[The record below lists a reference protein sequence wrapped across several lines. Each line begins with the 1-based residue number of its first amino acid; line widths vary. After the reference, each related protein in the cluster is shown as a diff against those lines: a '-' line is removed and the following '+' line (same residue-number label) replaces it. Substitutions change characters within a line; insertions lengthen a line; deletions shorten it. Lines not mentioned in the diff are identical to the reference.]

1 MWEFSEK
8 KAKYPTY
15 MLQLKIILGYS
26 IFKLVYFFQNQVN
39 LSQSRSIICLN
50 LDQFGA
56 AKKHRS
62 QATSHRSLL
71 ANTGSILK
79 LTIGLI
85 RPKQKFIG
93 LISAY
98 NSYENNDLWLVG
110 SDLRFLPA
118 PNWSRLKQADLDWN
132 RMTQIDLVWKKV
144 N

>member
-39 LSQSRSIICLN
+39 LSQSRSIIYLN

-56 AKKHRS
+56 AKKKQVTGHKS
-62 QATSHRSLL
+62 QVIACRYRKYPKHSF
-71 ANTGSILK
+71 K

-98 NSYENNDLWLVG
+98 NS
-110 SDLRFLPA
+110 
-118 PNWSRLKQADLDWN
+118 
-132 RMTQIDLVWKKV
+132 
-144 N
+144 

>member
-1 MWEFSEK
+1 
-8 KAKYPTY
+8 

-26 IFKLVYFFQNQVN
+26 IVKLVYFFQNQVN

-56 AKKHRS
+56 AKK
-62 QATSHRSLL
+62 HRSLL

-98 NSYENNDLWLVG
+98 NSYENNDL
-110 SDLRFLPA
+110 
-118 PNWSRLKQADLDWN
+118 
-132 RMTQIDLVWKKV
+132 
-144 N
+144 